1 MKRLAASASVRA
13 VATGPRVTKRLAA
26 SLLALT
32 VLAGCGASATAGP
45 SDGKPVRGGTLK
57 FAISGDPLC
66 LDGHAISSGLNQFLG
81 RIAYDT
87 VTTLDRD
94 GNPAPYLAES
104 WTTSPDGKTYTFK
117 LKQGV
122 TFSDGTAWDAD
133 AFKVN
138 LEHMRDPKT
147 KSPLAA
153 AYIAPYQD
161 SKVIDAQTLEV
172 RLAYAYT
179 PFTYVLAQSWLGV
192 LSPKAIKES
201 PQTLC
206 DKPIT
211 TGPFEVE
218 SYHRNQSITYVKRK
232 GYNWAP
238 AWLNHAG
245 EANLDRIEVTIVPEA
260 VVRFNALTSK
270 QYDIT
275 DLVPPQNAKAVE
287 SNKDFT
293 FENLTRTGH
302 PNAIWFNTSRA
313 PLDNLAVR
321 RAVVAA
327 VDVAAVAKSVG
338 FGYFPVKDNYL
349 ASNSKYYD
357 KTTEGILKYD
367 VPLANQLLDQAG
379 WTARDASGYR
389 TQNGKR
395 LSLALPTVES
405 ATPSPQLVQIQ
416 GQLKTIG
423 IDLRIEQLPQAQV
436 TERRYAGD
444 YDLSA
449 GYWHTN
455 TTDVLYIRYHSDE
468 ISGARVGQNASYLK
482 DAKLDDLLLQARRSP
497 DGPAAAKLYSQAQH
511 RLIELVPALPLWEA
525 NAQWAYSERL
535 HDVAV
540 DTSHPQPVLT
550 AAWLAPR

>member
-1 MKRLAASASVRA
+1 MKR
-13 VATGPRVTKRLAA
+13 RLI
-26 SLLALT
+26 SLLAVAL
-32 VLAGCGASATAGP
+32 LAGCGGNASAGND
-45 SDGKPVRGGTLK
+45 SGQDGQPVRGGTLK
-57 FAISGDPLC
+57 FAVSGDPLC

-94 GNPAPYLAES
+94 GNPAPYLADS
-104 WTTSPDGKTYTFK
+104 WKVSPDGKTYTFK

-122 TFSDGTAWDAD
+122 TFSDGTVWNAD

-153 AYIAPYQD
+153 AYIAPYKD
-161 SKVIDAQTLEV
+161 SKVVDDRTLEV
-172 RLAYAYT
+172 HLSYPYT

-206 DKPIT
+206 DKPIAS
-211 TGPFEVE
+211 GPFEVE
-218 SYHRNQSITYVKRK
+218 SYKRGQSITYVKRK

-238 AWLNHAG
+238 AWLKHTG
-245 EANLDRIEVTIVPEA
+245 EAYLDRIEVTIVPEA
-260 VVRFNALTSK
+260 VVRFNALTSN

-287 SNKDFT
+287 ANKDLT

-313 PLDNLAVR
+313 PLDDLAVR
-321 RAVVAA
+321 RAVVAG
-327 VDVAAVAKSVG
+327 VDAAAVAKSVG

-357 KTTEGILKYD
+357 KTTEGLLKYD
-367 VPLANQLLDQAG
+367 VPLANRLLDQAG
-379 WTARDASGYR
+379 WTARDAQGYR
-389 TQNGKR
+389 TKAGKR

-416 GQLKTIG
+416 GQLKSVG
-423 IDLRIEQLPQAQV
+423 IELRIEQLPQAQV

-444 YDLSA
+444 YDLTS

-455 TTDVLYIRYHSDE
+455 TTDVLYIRYHSSE
-468 ISGARVGQNASYLK
+468 ISSSARIGQNASYLK
-482 DAKLDDLLLQARRSP
+482 DAKLDDLLLKARQTP
-497 DGPAAAKLYSQAQH
+497 DGPAAAKLYAAAQH
-511 RLIELVPALPLWEA
+511 RLIDLVPALPLWEA
-525 NAQWAYSERL
+525 NAQWAYHKRL
-535 HDVAV
+535 HGVAV
-540 DTSHPQPVLT
+540 DTSHPQPVFT
-550 AAWLAPR
+550 AAWLTRR